1 MLWTAVLY
9 GLFGLAI
16 GSFLN
21 VCIHRLPRRESIVV
35 PGSHCPACGHA
46 IAPYDN
52 IPVLSYVLLGAKCRH
67 CGARISFRYPAV
79 ELLSALA
86 FYGCAVRWG
95 MSSPC
100 FVNSLLLAA
109 TIVLMFIDYDHQI
122 LPNAVTLPGAAAG
135 IALSSF
141 QDPAF
146 YMDRVTYRL
155 SAFVSPGGGQSALP
169 WAGALF
175 GAAVGAGTLFA
186 VAAVYEL
193 VRKRQGLGMGD
204 VKMMAMIG
212 AFLGWRLAILTIFV
226 GSALGSLVG
235 VFLMLFH
242 GKSLQTK
249 LAFGTFLGAAAVL
262 TLFLGLAFLDWYA
275 GSLPAPQ

>member
-1 MLWTAVLY
+1 MLWIAVLY
-9 GLFGLAI
+9 GLFGLAV

-21 VCIHRLPRRESIVV
+21 VCIHRLPRRESVVV
-35 PGSHCPACGHA
+35 PGSHCPACGHG

-52 IPVLSYVLLGAKCRH
+52 IPVVSFLLLAGRCRH
-67 CGARISFRYPAV
+67 CSALISPRYPAV
-79 ELLSALA
+79 EMLTALA
-86 FYGCAVRWG
+86 FYGCAARWG
-95 MSSPC
+95 LSSPC
-100 FVNSLLLAA
+100 FLNSLLLAA
-109 TIVLMFIDYDHQI
+109 IMVLMFIDYDHQI
-122 LPNAVTLPGAAAG
+122 LPNAVTLPGTAAG
-135 IALSSF
+135 VALSGL

-155 SAFVSPGGGQSALP
+155 SALVSPGGGQSALP

-175 GAAVGAGTLFA
+175 GALVGAGTLFA
-186 VAAVYEL
+186 VATLYEL

-204 VKMMAMIG
+204 VKMMAMVG

-249 LAFGTFLGAAAVL
+249 LAFGTFLGAATAL
-262 TLFLGLAFLDWYA
+262 TLFLGLSFLDWYA
-275 GSLPAPQ
+275 GSLPAAP

>member
-9 GLFGLAI
+9 ALLGLAV

-21 VCIHRLPRRESIVV
+21 VCIHRLPRRESVVV
-35 PGSHCPACGHA
+35 PASHCPACGHG

-52 IPVLSYVLLGAKCRH
+52 IPVVSYLVLAGRCRH
-67 CGARISFRYPAV
+67 CGARISLRYPAV
-79 ELLSALA
+79 EILTALA
-86 FYGCAVRWG
+86 FYACAAKWEFSG
-95 MSSPC
+95 PC

-109 TIVLMFIDYDHQI
+109 VIVLMFIDYDHQI
-122 LPNAVTLPGAAAG
+122 LPNVVTLPGTVAG
-135 IALSSF
+135 IALCAF

-155 SAFVSPGGGQSALP
+155 SALLSPGGGQSFLA
-169 WAGALF
+169 WVGSLF

-186 VAAVYEL
+186 VAALYEL

-204 VKMMAMIG
+204 VKMMAMVG
-212 AFLGWRLAILTIFV
+212 AFLGWRLAVLTIFM
-226 GSALGSLVG
+226 GSALGSLLG

-242 GKSLQTK
+242 GRSLQTK
-249 LAFGTFLGAAAVL
+249 LAFGTFLGAATAL
-262 TLFLGLAFLDWYA
+262 ALFFGLPFLDWYA
-275 GSLPAPQ
+275 GSLPAAP

>member
-1 MLWTAVLY
+1 MLWITAFY
-9 GLFGLAI
+9 GLFGLAV

-21 VCIHRLPRRESIVV
+21 VCIHRLPRRESVV
-35 PGSHCPACGHA
+35 APASHCPACGHG

-52 IPVLSYVLLGAKCRH
+52 IPVVSYLLLAGKCRH
-67 CGARISFRYPAV
+67 CGAKISPRYPGV
-79 ELLSALA
+79 EILTALA
-86 FYGCAVRWG
+86 FCGCAVKWG
-95 MSSPC
+95 WTSPC

-109 TIVLMFIDYDHQI
+109 IIVLMFIDYDHQI
-122 LPNAVTLPGAAAG
+122 LPNAVTLPGTVAA
-135 IALSSF
+135 IALSGF

-155 SAFVSPGGGQSALP
+155 TVLVSPGGGLSALP
-169 WAGALF
+169 WVGALL
-175 GAAVGAGTLFA
+175 GAMIGAGTLFA
-186 VAAVYEL
+186 VATLYEL

-204 VKMMAMIG
+204 VKMMAMVG
-212 AFLGWRLAILTIFV
+212 AFLGWRLAVLTIFL

-249 LAFGTFLGAAAVL
+249 LAFGTFLGAAAAL
-262 TLFLGLAFLDWYA
+262 TLFVGLSFLDWYA
-275 GSLPAPQ
+275 GSLPAAP